1 MTHHDHLGRGRRSI
15 LPLLLVSS
23 GAALCS
29 GELSAQQSAQQVE
42 LTETQKVI
50 HVLNRLGYG
59 PRPGDID
66 KVKAMGIEAY
76 IDRQLHPERIPD
88 PVADAKLAW
97 FSTLKMDFGELVEAY
112 KPEAPIAVRRNRTV
126 VDKAA
131 ITELRKRERERSTG
145 RRRRAALSPMVSGMD
160 ELGLSG
166 DAFEVRD
173 ARIVRAVHSERQLLE
188 LMVDFWFNHFNVT
201 QDEAHLIPDYEESVL
216 RPRALGRFEDL
227 LVATAQHPAML
238 LYLDNWLSSAPADV
252 VQTRLE
258 SGHEVLVGGDTG
270 ALAQRRRKPFFDNS
284 QGLNENYGREL
295 MELHTLGVDGGY
307 TQEDVVQV
315 AKAFTGWTLSGV
327 AGQRQTGTFVFDPL
341 IHEEGNKVVLGQT
354 IEGRRGIEGIEE
366 GLEILHMLAN
376 HPSTARFISTKLVR
390 RFVADDPPQELVE
403 AAARTFLE
411 TEGDIREVLRT
422 IFASPEFF
430 SPRYYQTKIKKP
442 IEFVASSLRAVDA
455 EFVARPA
462 GDVFQAMARMGE
474 ALYRHE
480 TPDGFP
486 DVGPAWISTNS
497 LMQRMNFGIQLATVD
512 PPNMEVDLDAAAEL
526 FEELGFPQPNAE
538 QIAQTRF
545 FLTGPGG
552 EGSGMGQM
560 QEMMGPRGG
569 AATGRGS
576 AETRQ
581 IAMALML
588 GSPQFQKR

>member
-15 LPLLLVSS
+15 LPLVLVSS
-23 GAALCS
+23 VAVLCS
-29 GELSAQQSAQQVE
+29 EKLSAQQLE
-42 LTETQKVI
+42 LTDPQKVI

-59 PRPGDID
+59 PRPGDIE

-76 IDRQLHPERIPD
+76 IEMQLHPERIAD
-88 PVADAKLAW
+88 PVTDSKLAW
-97 FSTLKMDFGELVEAY
+97 FPTLKMGFGELVEAY
-112 KPEAPIAVRRNRTV
+112 KPEALIAERRNRTV
-126 VDKAA
+126 LDKAA
-131 ITELRKRERERSTG
+131 MAELRKRERDRSTG
-145 RRRRAALSPMVSGMD
+145 RRRRAALNPRVSGMD
-160 ELGLSG
+160 ELGLSS
-166 DAFEVRD
+166 DDFEVRD

-188 LMVDFWFNHFNVT
+188 LLVDFWFNHFNVT
-201 QDEAHLIPDYEESVL
+201 QEEVHLIPDYEGQVI
-216 RPRALGRFEDL
+216 RPRALGKFENL

-252 VQTRLE
+252 VQKRLE
-258 SGHEVLVGGDTG
+258 SGHAAIVGEETG

-327 AGQRQTGTFVFDPL
+327 ASQRQTGTFVFDPL

-455 EFVARPA
+455 EFIAKPGNNLNR
-462 GDVFQAMARMGE
+462 AMASMGE
-474 ALYRHE
+474 ALYLRE

-486 DVGPAWISTNS
+486 DVGSAWISTNS
-497 LMQRMNFGIQLATVD
+497 LMQRIHFGLQLATVD
-512 PPNMEVDLDAAAEL
+512 PPNMTVDLDSSAEL
-526 FEELGFPQPNAE
+526 FEELGFPRPSAA
-538 QIAQTRF
+538 QITRTRF
-545 FLTGPGG
+545 FLTESAGL
-552 EGSGMGQM
+552 GSGMAQM
-560 QEMMGPRGG
+560 QEMMGPGGG
-569 AATGRGS
+569 ATTGRGP

-581 IAMALML
+581 IAIALML